1 MSQIESIFLGAFNVL
16 KEKVLAGTFQNLDFI
31 DRQIIGIL
39 AGRAE
44 SVLEYYSYGPCLWM
58 FLFVGV
64 PQ

>member
-31 DRQIIGIL
+31 DRQTICIL

-44 SVLEYYSYGPCLWM
+44 SVLEYYSYGP
-58 FLFVGV
+58 
-64 PQ
+64 